1 MGIWWRE
8 KKLLFNNNF
17 HDQLTS
23 PVKHIRNTTKSIGK
37 RKNVSQDFPFKK
49 CPKYLN
55 SNRLL
60 VSWIFEFPSI
70 MSESELSSYQLQ
82 LQQVEAALTSD
93 PANSELLKLKA
104 DLEQVIDLTKELVAQ
119 SVAKAGGHREEEEE
133 EEEEPGWMT
142 S

>member
-1 MGIWWRE
+1 
-8 KKLLFNNNF
+8 
-17 HDQLTS
+17 
-23 PVKHIRNTTKSIGK
+23 
-37 RKNVSQDFPFKK
+37 
-49 CPKYLN
+49 
-55 SNRLL
+55 
-60 VSWIFEFPSI
+60 

>member
-1 MGIWWRE
+1 M
-8 KKLLFNNNF
+8 KKNFSSTTIFMTSLL
-17 HDQLTS
+17 HLSSTS
-23 PVKHIRNTTKSIGK
+23 ETQQKASENAKTYKT
-37 RKNVSQDFPFKK
+37 QDFPFKK

-55 SNRLL
+55 SKSIQLL
-60 VSWIFEFPSI
+60 LSWIFEFPSI